1 MNDLKFHETFKKLV
15 VNYMSTDVRADL
27 IVIKILI

>member
-15 VNYMSTDVRADL
+15 VSYISAKHFAQKTD
-27 IVIKILI
+27 KIFEI